1 MTKHIYGTIRLLGRD
16 FQHPLKLCD
25 LNNKPLKVVQKQ
37 KKMKTAHI
45 GLLKLSMVSR
55 AAGKPEPSEPAAHG
69 EHTILPV
76 IRKRTT
82 VTQVTEDNLL

>member
-1 MTKHIYGTIRLLGRD
+1 
-16 FQHPLKLCD
+16 
-25 LNNKPLKVVQKQ
+25 
-37 KKMKTAHI
+37 MKTAHI